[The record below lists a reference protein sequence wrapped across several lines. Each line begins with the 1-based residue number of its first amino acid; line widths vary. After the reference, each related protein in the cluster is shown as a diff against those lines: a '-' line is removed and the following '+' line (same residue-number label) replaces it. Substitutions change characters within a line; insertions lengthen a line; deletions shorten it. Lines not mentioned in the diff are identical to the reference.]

1 MDRIIRLL
9 AVECD
14 VETILLL
21 EEALTEMT
29 EGRYWQ
35 TWGKAVR
42 PVFADCLEDAICRV
56 RQESFDAILLSLTLS
71 DSHGLHTFLTL
82 KAEAPAAP
90 VIILARD
97 DDEERLA
104 VAAVREGAQ
113 DYLLKSAIDSIPL
126 ARILRRAIE
135 RQRLRETLRGLAFRD
150 DLTDLYNRTGFL
162 TLASQNLALA
172 VRLKLPFAL
181 LLFEVVES
189 GIDTAEESSDDLSRD
204 QRDLAIM
211 RTAEVLRKSF
221 DEVAILG
228 RLHGERF
235 AAATVNEANAGAL
248 DQRFRRHLEQHNARA
263 SRHCPLQVRSA
274 SLLAGNGR
282 YPALEDLVEMGEG
295 ILCENGR
302 DASHSLRSGKH
313 FVLE

>member
-9 AVECD
+9 AVECE

-56 RQESFDAILLSLTLS
+56 REEFFDAILLSLTLP
-71 DSHGLHTFLTL
+71 DSNGLHTFLTL

-90 VIILARD
+90 VIVLARD
-97 DDEERLA
+97 DEEERLA
-104 VAAVREGAQ
+104 AAAVREGAQ

-126 ARILRRAIE
+126 ARMLRQAIE

-150 DLTDLYNRTGFL
+150 DLTGLYNSTGFL

-172 VRLKLPFAL
+172 ARLKLPFAL
-181 LLFEVVES
+181 LLFEIDES
-189 GIDTAEESSDDLSRD
+189 GIDTAKESSD
-204 QRDLAIM
+204 LAII

-228 RLHGERF
+228 RLQGERF
-235 AAATVNEANAGAL
+235 AAATVNEANAGML
-248 DQRFRRHLEQHNARA
+248 EQRFQRRLQQHNARA

-282 YPALEDLVEMGEG
+282 YPALEDLVEMGERM
-295 ILCENGR
+295 LCENGR